1 MHDLPWDFWRDSDAA
16 WKGLFNV
23 RTGFEII
30 GTALSSEQYV
40 ISFHYQDRYVD
51 AEKSAGFESSSVLI
65 RKIGECAEQWAAGLT
80 DLDDTTYPHGNH

>member
-51 AEKSAGFESSSVLI
+51 AEKSA
-65 RKIGECAEQWAAGLT
+65 
-80 DLDDTTYPHGNH
+80 